1 MSDMSRWD
9 DITKGFNTALGTYPG
24 NATFGQSFLDQYR
37 NANAGI
43 GFLRG
48 VDTDNLKAD
57 EKAQYGNFM
66 SGAKGMKG
74 DAIAGGVIAGLNG
87 LASIGGSAIQAS
99 QINDTSGFSNQIDD
113 LGRVGTFG
121 YNNYDEIA
129 RDYQRTDF
137 DQSIDYDDIRGMSL
151 GQKIGNV
158 GTNALSGAATGM
170 QIAGP
175 WGALAGGVVGAG
187 ASLAGILSGDKK
199 ARTEEGFLNA
209 KADMASDMALNNL
222 NAAHE
227 RLADINDRKG
237 VVNAVAKGGQIDRR
251 QMTLKQFMDS
261 KTRKPAV
268 RSERSFG
275 NITRSYCNGGVKFR
289 IRAK

>member
-1 MSDMSRWD
+1 MSRWD

-24 NATFGQSFLDQYR
+24 NATFGQSFYDQYR
-37 NANAGI
+37 NANQGI
-43 GFLRG
+43 GFLKG
-48 VDTDNLKAD
+48 VNTDNLTDD
-57 EKAQYGNFM
+57 EKVQYGTM
-66 SGAKGMKG
+66 MAGARGMKG

-87 LASIGGSAIQAS
+87 LASIGGSAVQAS

-113 LGRVGTFG
+113 LSRVGTFG

-129 RDYQRTDF
+129 RDYQRTNF

-175 WGALAGGVVGAG
+175 WGAAAGAVIGAG
-187 ASLAGILSGDKK
+187 ASLAGILSGDQK

-227 RLADINDRKG
+227 RLADISDRKG
-237 VVNAVAKGGQIDRR
+237 VMNSVAKGGQIDRR

-261 KTRKPAV
+261 KTRKPSV

>member
-1 MSDMSRWD
+1 MSRWD

-24 NATFGQSFLDQYR
+24 NATFGQSFYDQYR
-37 NANAGI
+37 NANQGI
-43 GFLRG
+43 GFLERLSD
-48 VDTDNLKAD
+48 VDKKQFSGEIGTLTA
-57 EKAQYGNFM
+57 
-66 SGAKGMKG
+66 GAKGMKG

-87 LASIGGSAIQAS
+87 LASIGGSAVQAS
-99 QINDTSGFSNQIDD
+99 QINDTSGFSNQLDD
-113 LGRVGTFG
+113 LSRVGTFG

-129 RDYQRTDF
+129 RDYQRTDL

-158 GTNALSGAATGM
+158 GTNTLSGAATGM

-187 ASLAGILSGDKK
+187 ASLAGILSGDQK

-227 RLADINDRKG
+227 RLADISDRKG
-237 VVNAVAKGGQIDRR
+237 VMNSVAKGGQIDRR